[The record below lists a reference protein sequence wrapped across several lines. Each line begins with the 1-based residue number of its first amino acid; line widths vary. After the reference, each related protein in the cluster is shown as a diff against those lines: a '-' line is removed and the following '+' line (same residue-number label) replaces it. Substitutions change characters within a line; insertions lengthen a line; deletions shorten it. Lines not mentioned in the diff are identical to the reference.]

1 MITFQI
7 VLTTTQIA
15 TLRAIQEQ
23 NDFMNE
29 FGLAPGDFT
38 KIKEVAGAAAE
49 SAYVAIGNHLSHY
62 VTSARALIR
71 EGLVRWDK
79 KTGHVITEKGRLTLR
94 LIEMDIEETSQQLK
108 ALTRPRVVKQLKKGT
123 K

>member
-23 NDFMNE
+23 NDYLNE
-29 FGLAPGDFT
+29 YGLGPGEFT
-38 KIKEVAGAAAE
+38 ELRKHGTAAE
-49 SAYVAIGNHLSHY
+49 SGYMSIGRDLSTY

-71 EGLVRWDK
+71 EGLVQWSK
-79 KTGHVITEKGRLTLR
+79 NNGHVVTEKGRLALR
-94 LIEMDIEETSQQLK
+94 LIEMDIEETSRQLR
-108 ALTRPRVVKQLKKGT
+108 ALTRPRSIKQLKKGS